1 MRCSVVVC
9 YLTMVSQIYVRNKS
23 RDYETK
29 LRTAS
34 TVTLLLEIV
43 DVVTCFLLPIN
54 TSISGQIFS
63 LALIKT

>member
-1 MRCSVVVC
+1 
-9 YLTMVSQIYVRNKS
+9 MVSQIYVRNKS